1 MIKNPIRQDVT
12 FTLVEDDAENEFVAR
27 PTLVKIAA
35 IEAKLGPVVP
45 LINRLLTG
53 TVGVGEMCDL
63 VALILRGVEH
73 APKHDDIREQV
84 FARGAFT
91 YTGPCADFLSEAI
104 KTGAADAAIDADA
117 GAGN

>member
-1 MIKNPIRQDVT
+1 MIKNPIRQEVT
-12 FTLVEDDAENEFVAR
+12 FTLVEGDAENEFTAR
-27 PTLVKIAA
+27 PTLLKISA

-53 TVGVGEMCDL
+53 SVGVGEMCDL

-73 APKHDDIREQV
+73 APKHDDIRQQV
-84 FARGAFT
+84 FARGAYT

-104 KTGAADAAIDADA
+104 KSGATDAPAEADL